1 MYARDIID
9 GKLYDERLG
18 AAPSQQSFAQKTH
31 LQSYA
36 PQKIRR
42 ENCGIDTKISF
53 LSRDWDFGTTFLQ
66 IQLSSFK
73 HTVAG

>member
-1 MYARDIID
+1 MYARHIID

-18 AAPSQQSFAQKTH
+18 AAPSQQSFPKNSFAELCATET
-31 LQSYA
+31 LS
-36 PQKIRR
+36 
-42 ENCGIDTKISF
+42 EDCGFDTKISF